1 LKRIGK
7 TDREGTHL
15 EKVKDIYIKLLLGA
29 IIIFAIG
36 ATYIL
41 SDLYDKVG
49 SLDHDVM
56 HLKGMKKAAV
66 CAH

>member
-1 LKRIGK
+1 M
-7 TDREGTHL
+7 